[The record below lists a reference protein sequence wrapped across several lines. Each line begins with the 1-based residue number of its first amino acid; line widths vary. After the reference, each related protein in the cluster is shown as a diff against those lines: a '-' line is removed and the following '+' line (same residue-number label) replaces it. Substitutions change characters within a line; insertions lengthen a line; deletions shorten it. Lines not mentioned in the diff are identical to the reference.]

1 MEEEEGA
8 TTAVVQE
15 PLNEAPTSDKE
26 SRLGREWQP
35 RKNPK
40 KDAQKRA
47 IEYLKSTPESALI
60 HVAFDL
66 AFEDT
71 MDEGALRSLAQQI
84 MLCQHANLL
93 AFPPF
98 SELSLS
104 N

>member
-1 MEEEEGA
+1 MEEEGA
-8 TTAVVQE
+8 TSATDAQTEGVS
-15 PLNEAPTSDKE
+15 TDKE

-40 KDAQKRA
+40 KEAQKRA
-47 IEYLKSTPESALI
+47 IEHLASTPESLLT
-60 HVAFDL
+60 HVVFDL
-66 AFEDT
+66 AFQHT

-98 SELSLS
+98 SETSV
-104 N
+104 